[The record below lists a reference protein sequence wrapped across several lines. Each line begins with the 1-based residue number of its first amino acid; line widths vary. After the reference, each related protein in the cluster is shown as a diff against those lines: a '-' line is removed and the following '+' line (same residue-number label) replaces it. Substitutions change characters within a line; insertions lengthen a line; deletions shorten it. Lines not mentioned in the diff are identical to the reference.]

1 MKQKL
6 KIFYT
11 VTAIVFFA
19 FLFTASSTYKPI
31 PAPAAQITD
40 LTPAITPDAKE
51 LTRITNDNLQEFAA
65 SISPD
70 GKKILYYSVDP
81 VQVGSKRFHINV
93 KTLGQQGTTPL
104 LTEGCHSPSWMADSK
119 GFYFTYAIP
128 TKPVIAKSK
137 IDQGGISYISPNANG
152 DADDNASFMK
162 AAGKILF
169 HTKIGGE
176 YQIAMLEPNGLNFT
190 LLGTGFDPTPHP
202 TLNTFVFS
210 KMVGLYSQI
219 FTYDLTTGQQTQ
231 LTSGNFNHQWP
242 RYSPDGKWIVFQK
255 HTKREDLKPNQDYSQ
270 HLFLMNLGGGNVKQL
285 TSGKTWNS
293 LPEFGSD
300 GYIYFSSNAGN
311 SDVKRKFDNYDIW
324 RVKPNL
330 VD

>member
-6 KIFYT
+6 KLFLSFT
-11 VTAIVFFA
+11 TLFLFA
-19 FLFTASSTYKPI
+19 FMFMATTPQKYS
-31 PAPAAQITD
+31 AAQIATD
-40 LTPAITPDAKE
+40 LAPAITPDAKE

-81 VQVGSKRFHINV
+81 VQAGTKKYHINV

-128 TKPVIAKSK
+128 TKAVIAKSK

-152 DADDNASFMK
+152 DADDNASYMK
-162 AAGKILF
+162 AASKILF
-169 HTKIGGE
+169 HTKIGGD
-176 YQIAMLEPNGLNFT
+176 YQIAMLDPSGLNFT
-190 LLGTGFDPTPHP
+190 LLGTGFNPIPHP
-202 TLNTFVFS
+202 TLNSFLFA

-231 LTSGNFNHQWP
+231 LSSGNFNYQWP
-242 RYSPDGKWIVFQK
+242 KFSPDGKWIVFQK
-255 HTKREDLKPNQDYSQ
+255 HSRKEDLKPNQDNSQ
-270 HLFLMNLGGGNVKQL
+270 HLFLMNAVGGNVKQL

-293 LPEFGSD
+293 LPEFGAD

-311 SDVKRKFDNYDIW
+311 SDLKRIFDNYDIW
-324 RVKPNL
+324 RIKPSL
-330 VD
+330 AD